1 MLQAC
6 IVCVSVRRQP
16 GHPGGARQHSS
27 QQGRVGATQE
37 PVPGCQHGAAGS
49 RWFAAVPQGRSLA
62 ADVASQQHDVSSAAR

>member
-6 IVCVSVRRQP
+6 TVPVSVRRQP
-16 GHPGGARQHSS
+16 GHPGGARQHPG

-49 RWFAAVPQGRSLA
+49 KWFAAVSQRRSPA
-62 ADVASQQHDVSSAAR
+62 PDVASQQHDVSGGAR